1 MTSTRAWLE
10 VRIAELL
17 RDEYGL
23 DLARGRADRALAN
36 HLERVLP
43 GASSPAGDRAFFDQL
58 LDARSPER
66 ARLVHAVTVR
76 HSWFFRDVEQLTDI
90 ARFMVTRHAATR
102 RTLAVWVAGCASGE
116 EAWTLALLAHEHGV
130 PLELVASDIDR
141 MALDEAEQ
149 GEFDEFRLRELP
161 PASLAHFTAL
171 AEGRWRIRPDTLPRC
186 RVEFRQHNL
195 CGPLPERS
203 FDLISCRN
211 VLIYLVPEQARTVAA
226 RLRTRLVPGGVLELG
241 GIDRLSEL
249 ALRYAAGEDRAK
261 RDEGADARPPA
272 GGTATR
278 ASARGSS
285 RPDTPAPTC
294 AAGPARAPGDEL
306 LLAARD
312 AIARDDPE
320 SALGLLGTS
329 LEHDEHAELLLWRGL
344 AWHRSGRQREAI
356 TALRHARRLQP
367 NLWPAGLF
375 AALAHERAGDDAEAL
390 RCWQALRRE
399 LDGPTL
405 VDPRGSP
412 ALLESLPE
420 WRSEARALARQRT
433 KPRRSSPP

>member
-36 HLERVLP
+36 HLERVLAGP
-43 GASSPAGDRAFFDQL
+43 SSAARDRAFLDQL

-76 HSWFFRDVEQLTDI
+76 HSWFFRDIEQLTDI
-90 ARFMVTRHAATR
+90 ARFMVARHAATR

-116 EAWTLALLAHEHGV
+116 EAWTLALLGHEHGV
-130 PLELVASDIDR
+130 PLELLASDIDR

-211 VLIYLVPEQARTVAA
+211 VLIYLVPEQARMAA
-226 RLRTRLVPGGVLELG
+226 TRLRTRLAPGGVLELG

-249 ALRYAAGEDRAK
+249 ALRYAAGEGRAQ
-261 RDEGADARPPA
+261 RDEGAAAKRPP
-272 GGTATR
+272 
-278 ASARGSS
+278 
-285 RPDTPAPTC
+285 PAPSQPPPSPPCSSPSSPESPTH
-294 AAGPARAPGDEL
+294 EL

-312 AIARDDPE
+312 AISRDDPE
-320 SALGLLGTS
+320 AALALLGS
-329 LEHDEHAELLLWRGL
+329 PREHDEHAELLLWRGL
-344 AWHRSGRQREAI
+344 AWHRSGRQRDAI
-356 TALRHARRLQP
+356 VALRHARRLQP

-375 AALAHERAGDDAEAL
+375 AALAHERAGDDVEAL

-433 KPRRSSPP
+433 KPRRSSTP

>member
-36 HLERVLP
+36 HLERVLA
-43 GASSPAGDRAFFDQL
+43 GASSPARERAFLDQL

-90 ARFMVTRHAATR
+90 ARFMVTRHAASR
-102 RTLAVWVAGCASGE
+102 RTLALWVAGCASGE

-130 PLELVASDIDR
+130 PLELLASDIDR

-161 PASLAHFTAL
+161 PALLAHFTAL

-226 RLRTRLVPGGVLELG
+226 RLRTRLAPGGVLELG

-249 ALRYAAGEDRAK
+249 ALRYAAGETRAQ
-261 RDEGADARPPA
+261 RDEGATTKPPA
-272 GGTATR
+272 GNR
-278 ASARGSS
+278 A
-285 RPDTPAPTC
+285 PTPAPSSVPSS
-294 AAGPARAPGDEL
+294 PAPEL

-312 AIARDDPE
+312 AISRDDPE
-320 SALGLLGTS
+320 AALALLGS
-329 LEHDEHAELLLWRGL
+329 PSEHDEHAELLLWRGL
-344 AWHRSGRQREAI
+344 AWHRSGRQRDAI
-356 TALRHARRLQP
+356 VALRHARRLQP

-399 LDGPTL
+399 LDGPSL

-433 KPRRSSPP
+433 KPRRSSTP